1 MSRFAEVFAACRAA
15 GRKALITF
23 ATAGAPDMETSEKT
37 MAAMLENGADV
48 LEIGVPFSDPTADG
62 TVIQQASQAALK
74 HDVTLDDAL
83 ALAARLR
90 ERFPQKGLVI
100 FSYYNVIF
108 HMGAEEFAR
117 RAAAAGADGA
127 LVVDLPC
134 EESGEL
140 RPALEKHGLDW
151 INLVSPLTDAARLQK
166 CLAGASGFVYYIM
179 QLGVT
184 GVRQDLPAGA
194 AEKLEAVRA
203 VSPVPVAAGFGIG
216 SYATARAAAQHADGV
231 VSGSAL
237 VKLQLNR
244 DVAGVAAL
252 TAELARGVASA

>member
-1 MSRFAEVFAACRAA
+1 MSRFSDVFAACRAA

-23 ATAGAPDMETSEKT
+23 ATAGAPDMAVAEKT
-37 MAAMLENGADV
+37 MRAMLENGADI

-74 HDVTLDDAL
+74 HGVTLEDVL
-83 ALAARLR
+83 ALTARLR
-90 ERFPQKGLVI
+90 QSFPDKGLVI

-127 LVVDLPC
+127 LVVDLPF
-134 EESGEL
+134 EESEEL
-140 RPALEKHGLDW
+140 RPALAQHGLDW
-151 INLVSPLTDAARLQK
+151 IPLVSPLTGPERLKK
-166 CLAGASGFVYYIM
+166 CLAGARGFVYYIM

-203 VSPVPVAAGFGIG
+203 VSPAPVAAGFGIG
-216 SYATARAAAQHADGV
+216 SFATARAAAQHADGV

-237 VKLQLNR
+237 VKLQLGAA
-244 DVAGVAAL
+244 VAGVAAL